1 MSEDVGHVDF
11 GRGKMVPGLKQIYTD
26 LGYVSSASAFNALET
41 NYLEYGSLFYF
52 DQEEFVDVST
62 IPFAES

>member
-1 MSEDVGHVDF
+1 
-11 GRGKMVPGLKQIYTD
+11 MVPGLKQIYTD

-52 DQEEFVDVST
+52 NQEEFVDVST
-62 IPFAES
+62 IPSADS